1 MNDQTN
7 SEDHFKCGFFS
18 VDACKAS
25 VKTMS
30 YMLDTQHT
38 ESVEN
43 PFETAYDTKSFPA
56 AFGILGSEETLET
69 RSQSFNP
76 A

>member
-1 MNDQTN
+1 MNEQTI
-7 SEDHFKCGFFS
+7 SKDHFKCGFFS
-18 VDACKAS
+18 IDSCKAS

-30 YMLDTQHT
+30 YTLDTLHT

-56 AFGILGSEETLET
+56 AFGILGSEKPLET
-69 RSQSFNP
+69 QSQSFNP